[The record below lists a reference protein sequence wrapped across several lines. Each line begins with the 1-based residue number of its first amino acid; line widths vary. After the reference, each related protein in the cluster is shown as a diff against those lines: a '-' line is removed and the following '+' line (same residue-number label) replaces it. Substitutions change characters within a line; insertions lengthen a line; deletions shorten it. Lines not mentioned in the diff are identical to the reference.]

1 MGPLDYIIMHRLR
14 HRFYTANGLVNPG
27 GTVDHDGPLN
37 PNSETPINAILDGT
51 SNTIMYMEDGGRP
64 NWFVLGADQGTI
76 LPRPEGYGWTDP
88 DGGAGSM
95 DGTDAT
101 TGAINGGSGTGR
113 CIMNCNNDSEPYSMH
128 SGGMNICM
136 ADGSVRFIQSNISA
150 ATFAA
155 LLTARLGDVVGS
167 DF

>member
-1 MGPLDYIIMHRLR
+1 
-14 HRFYTANGLVNPG
+14 
-27 GTVDHDGPLN
+27 
-37 PNSETPINAILDGT
+37 
-51 SNTIMYMEDGGRP
+51 
-64 NWFVLGADQGTI
+64 
-76 LPRPEGYGWTDP
+76 
-88 DGGAGSM
+88 M

-136 ADGSVRFIQSNISA
+136 ADGSVRFIQSSISA